1 MCSRFKYRTL
11 DILLEDYKHYN
22 EMTLV
27 TVIDGFT
34 LLKHRIPVVINIT
47 QIEWSKQNTSNI
59 SNFSFSSLAI
69 SSSVF
74 SLSVACQLTKV

>member
-47 QIEWSKQNTSNI
+47 QIEWSKQIPLTYPTSP
-59 SNFSFSSLAI
+59 FLLW
-69 SSSVF
+69 
-74 SLSVACQLTKV
+74 LSPLLFLVCLLPVS